1 MDWIELSAVL
11 PGEHVE
17 ELCAA
22 LRAVTPG
29 GCSIEDPIVPL
40 GPEEGVRHEPWRPS
54 TVRVYLPA
62 DSHLAERRALAHEL
76 MADLPFAVQLD
87 ERPVREEDWANGW
100 KEFFQVERIGN
111 RLVVQPTW
119 REYLPGARD
128 VVLHLD
134 PGMAF
139 GTGQHETTR
148 MCLIAVEETVQPG
161 MLVLDLG
168 CGSGILAIAAARLGA
183 KAVDALDVESVAVE
197 ATTANAVRNDVQ
209 HLIRV
214 AEGSLGERWPFG
226 TAPVAAYDV
235 GLANIHAAAA
245 IDLAPALHMAIRAGG
260 LLVVSGIIAERLDDV
275 LTALYVAGFISPEV
289 RSDGAWR
296 AVLAHKPAGAGDCA
310 GGA

>member
-310 GGA
+310 GAA

>member
-1 MDWIELSAVL
+1 VDWIELSAVL

-310 GGA
+310 GAA